1 MPTPTKGPRL
11 GGSPAHERIMLANL
25 SAQLFEHKSITT
37 TLTRAKRLR
46 PYAERLITFAKK
58 GDLPARRKV
67 QGVIAA
73 KNRTNKSIVHE
84 LFTVIGPAMADRN
97 GGYTRI
103 TKIGNRHGDN
113 APMAVIELIMDPVSA
128 KQAVVREA
136 ERAVE
141 TAPAAPVAET
151 ETTPAAAVDAAPVEA
166 VDPAATEE
174 VTVAES
180 QEAAA
185 EIDGAVPTT
194 EDGSAPAGATIKG
207 NASSKK
213 YHVPGSRWYDQ
224 TTAEVW
230 FSTVDEAVAAGF
242 EPAGGAAA
250 QKMPDSE

>member
-11 GGSPAHERIMLANL
+11 GGSPAHERIMLANM

-46 PYAERLITFAKK
+46 PHAERLITIAKK

-67 QGVIAA
+67 QGIIAA
-73 KNRTNKSIVHE
+73 KSRTNKSIVHE
-84 LFTVIGPAMADRN
+84 LFTVIAPAMAERN

-103 TKIGNRHGDN
+103 TKIGNRQGDN
-113 APMAVIELIMDPVSA
+113 APMAVIELVMEPVSG

-136 ERAVE
+136 EQAAAS
-141 TAPAAPVAET
+141 APA
-151 ETTPAAAVDAAPVEA
+151 AAPVEETPVEV

-180 QEAAA
+180 EETAV
-185 EIDGAVPTT
+185 EIDGAVATT
-194 EDGSAPAGATIKG
+194 EDGSAPEGATIKG

-230 FSTVDEAVAAGF
+230 FSTVEEAKAAGF
-242 EPAGGAAA
+242 EPAGGEAA
-250 QKMPDSE
+250 QKMA

>member
-11 GGSPAHERIMLANL
+11 GGSPAHERIMLANM

-58 GDLPARRKV
+58 GDLPARREV
-67 QGVIAA
+67 QGLIAA
-73 KNRTNKSIVHE
+73 KNRTNKAVVHE
-84 LFTVIGPAMADRN
+84 LFTVIGPAMAERN

-103 TKIGNRHGDN
+103 TKIGNRQGDN
-113 APMAVIELIMDPVSA
+113 APMAVIELIMDPISG

-136 ERAVE
+136 EQAAAS
-141 TAPAAPVAET
+141 APAAPAEST
-151 ETTPAAAVDAAPVEA
+151 PVEA

-185 EIDGAVPTT
+185 EIDGAVPTN
-194 EDGSAPAGATIKG
+194 EDGSAPAEATIKG

-230 FSTVDEAVAAGF
+230 FSTVEEAKAAGF
-242 EPAGGAAA
+242 EPAGGEAA
-250 QKMPDSE
+250 QKMA